1 MLKETIQMPTE
12 LTAENGGKSLMI
24 GEFKVEVSY
33 DCQECYGEGCCQCDE
48 VGTFTQEVPVSWPTI
63 KAIYAK
69 AVDHFGKQEKRIELD
84 SKKAIA
90 AMIKNGNCTV

>member
-1 MLKETIQMPTE
+1 MIKETIQMPTE
-12 LTAENGGKSLMI
+12 LTAENGGKSLMV

-33 DCQECYGEGCCQCDE
+33 DCQECYGEGCCQCD
-48 VGTFTQEVPVSWPTI
+48 GAGSFTQEVDVSWPTI

-69 AVDHFGKQEKRIELD
+69 AVDHFDKQEKHIELE

-90 AMIKNGNCTV
+90 AMLKDGNCTV